1 MNPHLFHPIQD
12 QSGALVFFCGRSHN
26 TACKGKNSVF
36 FVEKDQVH
44 MAGEQGKQGCAQ
56 LPGAEEEGQVALL

>member
-1 MNPHLFHPIQD
+1 LSLRNKAGGGVLF
-12 QSGALVFFCGRSHN
+12 FFCGRSHN
-26 TACKGKNSVF
+26 TACKGKNPVL
-36 FVEKDQVH
+36 FVEKDQLH